1 MAGTEKTLP
10 FNESVTNRCHNFTAI
25 YVHELQNLGANIFGL
40 CKTNCH
46 LSLLKIK
53 FPSQQQQCKS
63 VNISSCTLKHTVSTE
78 MLRQG
83 V

>member
-10 FNESVTNRCHNFTAI
+10 FTESVTNRRHNITEI

-46 LSLLKIK
+46 LSLLRIK
-53 FPSQQQQCKS
+53 FPLQQQQCKL
-63 VNISSCTLKHTVSTE
+63 VNISSCTLKHAVSTE
-78 MLRQG
+78 ML
-83 V
+83 

>member
-10 FNESVTNRCHNFTAI
+10 FNESVTNRCHNITEI

-46 LSLLKIK
+46 LSFLKIK
-53 FPSQQQQCKS
+53 FPLCKLG
-63 VNISSCTLKHTVSTE
+63 NISSCTLRHSVSTE
-78 MLRQG
+78 MLRQW